1 MQGMRNQRIVC
12 DMADRACYMAE
23 RPEAES
29 VRSEA
34 RASALTPRKLPTPSI
49 QPKSSHRPAART
61 RIALGKSNIG
71 ELKVQVGGLPILFR
85 LLLDDGPTEMASGV
99 VDSPADIRSL
109 LSIAL
114 GKIVDQLRGSAKRGA
129 GTPSEPALI
138 IVEMGSNGEPVIGPP
153 VAQTVLRVG
162 PLNLNL
168 LDRTAKRGDRQI
180 DLRPREFQL
189 LRYMMER
196 SGKLLTRAELLRNVW
211 HYKLVQQT
219 NLVDVHMGLL
229 RRKVDGPDE
238 PPMIRSVRGAG
249 FVMDACPPSPPPRRA
264 LPNKSAWKA

>member
-1 MQGMRNQRIVC
+1 MRNQRIVR
-12 DMADRACYMAE
+12 DMADRGCCMAE

-34 RASALTPRKLPTPSI
+34 RASALTPRKLRTPSI
-49 QPKSSHRPAART
+49 QPKSSDQLAAST
-61 RIALGKSNIG
+61 RIALGKSNTA
-71 ELKVQVGGLPILFR
+71 ELKVQVGLPILFR
-85 LLLDDGPTEMASGV
+85 FLIDDGPTEMASAV
-99 VDSPADIRSL
+99 VYSPADIHSW

-114 GKIVDQLRGSAKRGA
+114 GKIVDQLRGSAKRGV
-129 GTPSEPALI
+129 GTPSEPALL
-138 IVEMGSNGEPVIGPP
+138 IVETGSNGEPVIGPP

-196 SGKLLTRAELLRNVW
+196 SGKLLTRAELLRDVW
-211 HYKLVQQT
+211 HYKFVPQKN
-219 NLVDVHMGLL
+219 NLVDVQMGQL

-238 PPMIRSVRGAG
+238 PPMIRGVRGTG
-249 FVMDACPPSPPPRRA
+249 FVMDACPLSPPPR
-264 LPNKSAWKA
+264 S

>member
-1 MQGMRNQRIVC
+1 MKNQHIVC
-12 DMADRACYMAE
+12 DMAE

-34 RASALTPRKLPTPSI
+34 RASALTPRKLPSPSI
-49 QPKSSHRPAART
+49 QPKSSHQPAASA
-61 RIALGKSNIG
+61 RIALGQSNIA
-71 ELKVQVGGLPILFR
+71 ELEVQVLIRFP
-85 LLLDDGPTEMASGV
+85 LDDGPTEMTTDV
-99 VDSPADIRSL
+99 VDSPADIDSW

-114 GKIVDQLRGSAKRGA
+114 GKIVYQLRGSAKRGV

-138 IVEMGSNGEPVIGPP
+138 IVETGSNGELVIGPS
-153 VAQTVLRVG
+153 VTQTVLRVG

-180 DLRPREFQL
+180 DLRTREFQL

-196 SGKLLTRAELLRNVW
+196 SGKLLTRAELLRDVW
-211 HYKLVQQT
+211 HYKFVPQKK
-219 NLVDVHMGLL
+219 NLVDVQMGLL
-229 RRKVDGPDE
+229 RRKVDGPNE

-249 FVMDACPPSPPPRRA
+249 FVMDGCPLSQKLAEEIGRKRRSHSGRPRWRT
-264 LPNKSAWKA
+264 S

>member
-1 MQGMRNQRIVC
+1 MQGMKNQHMVC
-12 DMADRACYMAE
+12 DMAE

-34 RASALTPRKLPTPSI
+34 RASALTPGRLPSPSI
-49 QPKSSHRPAART
+49 QPKNSHQPAAST
-61 RIALGKSNIG
+61 RIAFGQSNIAK
-71 ELKVQVGGLPILFR
+71 LKVQAVFR
-85 LLLDDGPTEMASGV
+85 FLLDDGPTEMTSGV
-99 VDSPADIRSL
+99 VDSPADIHSW

-114 GKIVDQLRGSAKRGA
+114 GKTVGQLRGSAKRGA

-211 HYKLVQQT
+211 HYKLVPQT
-219 NLVDVHMGLL
+219 NLVDVHMGRL

-249 FVMDACPPSPPPRRA
+249 FVMDACPQSQ
-264 LPNKSAWKA
+264 N

>member
-1 MQGMRNQRIVC
+1 MKNQHIVC
-12 DMADRACYMAE
+12 DMAE

-34 RASALTPRKLPTPSI
+34 RASALTPRKLPSPSI
-49 QPKSSHRPAART
+49 QPKSSRQPAAST
-61 RIALGKSNIG
+61 RIALGQSNIA
-71 ELKVQVGGLPILFR
+71 ELKVQALFR
-85 LLLDDGPTEMASGV
+85 FLLDDGPKEMTSGV
-99 VDSPADIRSL
+99 VDSPADIHSW

-114 GKIVDQLRGSAKRGA
+114 GKIVGQLRGSAKRGA

-196 SGKLLTRAELLRNVW
+196 SGKLLTRAELLRSVW
-211 HYKLVQQT
+211 HYKLVPQT
-219 NLVDVHMGLL
+219 NLVDVHMGRL

-249 FVMDACPPSPPPRRA
+249 FVMDACPQSQ
-264 LPNKSAWKA
+264 N

>member
-1 MQGMRNQRIVC
+1 
-12 DMADRACYMAE
+12 
-23 RPEAES
+23 
-29 VRSEA
+29 
-34 RASALTPRKLPTPSI
+34 
-49 QPKSSHRPAART
+49 
-61 RIALGKSNIG
+61 
-71 ELKVQVGGLPILFR
+71 
-85 LLLDDGPTEMASGV
+85 
-99 VDSPADIRSL
+99 L

-211 HYKLVQQT
+211 HYKLVRQT

-249 FVMDACPPSPPPRRA
+249 FVMDACPLSPRQRRA
-264 LPNKSAWKA
+264 LPNKSAWKAWQE

>member
-1 MQGMRNQRIVC
+1 MRNQRIVC
-12 DMADRACYMAE
+12 DIADRACYMAE
-23 RPEAES
+23 RQEAES

-34 RASALTPRKLPTPSI
+34 RASALTPRKLPTPSL
-49 QPKSSHRPAART
+49 QPKSFHRPAAST
-61 RIALGKSNIG
+61 RIALGKSNIA
-71 ELKVQVGGLPILFR
+71 ELKVHVGLPILFR
-85 LLLDDGPTEMASGV
+85 FLLDDGPTEMAS
-99 VDSPADIRSL
+99 ADIHSW

-114 GKIVDQLRGSAKRGA
+114 GKIVDQLRRSAKRGV

-138 IVEMGSNGEPVIGPP
+138 IVETVSNGEPAIGPP

-189 LRYMMER
+189 LRHMMER

-211 HYKLVQQT
+211 HYKFVQQT
-219 NLVDVHMGLL
+219 NLVDVHMGRL